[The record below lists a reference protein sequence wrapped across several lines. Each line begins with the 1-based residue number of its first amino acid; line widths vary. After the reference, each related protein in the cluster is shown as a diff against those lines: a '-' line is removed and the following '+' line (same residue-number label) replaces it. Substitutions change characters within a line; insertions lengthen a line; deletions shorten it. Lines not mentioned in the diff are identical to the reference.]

1 MEVVELFYG
10 DIPFDKPHML
20 FVGQNREGQAGSQAI
35 RPKKITEREAP
46 MIIRVLITTVALLLA
61 GYAFWD
67 GALSGGHVLNPFGI
81 LFLFLSGAV
90 WFGWKPLREIFRS
103 TRDESVI
110 PTIAAGAG
118 WSIKG
123 MGKGAPPPRQSSSS

>member
-10 DIPFDKPHML
+10 GIPFDIL
-20 FVGQNREGQAGSQAI
+20 TGQIAKVTSHRQTETN
-35 RPKKITEREAP
+35 ITEGEVS
-46 MIIRVLITTVALLLA
+46 MIIRVLITAMALLLA

-67 GALSGGHVLNPFGI
+67 GALSGGHILNPFGI

-110 PTIAAGAG
+110 PTIPAGAG

-123 MGKGAPPPRQSSSS
+123 MGKRAPPPRQSSSS

>member
-1 MEVVELFYG
+1 
-10 DIPFDKPHML
+10 
-20 FVGQNREGQAGSQAI
+20 
-35 RPKKITEREAP
+35 

-67 GALSGGHVLNPFGI
+67 GTLSGGHVLNPFGI

-90 WFGWKPLREIFRS
+90 WFGWKPLREIFRA

-123 MGKGAPPPRQSSSS
+123 MGKHAPPPRRSSSS

>member
-10 DIPFDKPHML
+10 EIPFDIPTYSCRAKSRRP
-20 FVGQNREGQAGSQAI
+20 NRIASHRQTE
-35 RPKKITEREAP
+35 RKITEGEVP
-46 MIIRVLITTVALLLA
+46 MIIRVLITAMALLLA

-81 LFLFLSGAV
+81 MFLFLSGAV
-90 WFGWKPLREIFRS
+90 WLGWKPIREIFRS

-110 PTIAAGAG
+110 PTIV
-118 WSIKG
+118 KG
-123 MGKGAPPPRQSSSS
+123 MGKRAPPPRQSSSS

>member
-1 MEVVELFYG
+1 MVIFPLTNPTCSSWE
-10 DIPFDKPHML
+10 KS
-20 FVGQNREGQAGSQAI
+20 R
-35 RPKKITEREAP
+35 RPSRIANPQTERKITEREAP
-46 MIIRVLITTVALLLA
+46 MIIKALITTVALLLA

-103 TRDESVI
+103 TRDDSVI

>member
-1 MEVVELFYG
+1 MIFRLTVPIFFRAE
-10 DIPFDKPHML
+10 IAKANA
-20 FVGQNREGQAGSQAI
+20 NRTPYRQTE
-35 RPKKITEREAP
+35 KITEREAH

-103 TRDESVI
+103 TREESVI

>member
-1 MEVVELFYG
+1 MVIFRLT
-10 DIPFDKPHML
+10 IPIFFRAKIAKAKP
-20 FVGQNREGQAGSQAI
+20 NRIPSSDQ
-35 RPKKITEREAP
+35 KITEREAP

>member
-1 MEVVELFYG
+1 
-10 DIPFDKPHML
+10 
-20 FVGQNREGQAGSQAI
+20 
-35 RPKKITEREAP
+35 
-46 MIIRVLITTVALLLA
+46 MIIRVSITTVALLLA

>member
-1 MEVVELFYG
+1 
-10 DIPFDKPHML
+10 
-20 FVGQNREGQAGSQAI
+20 
-35 RPKKITEREAP
+35 
-46 MIIRVLITTVALLLA
+46 MIIRALITGMALLLA

-90 WFGWKPLREIFRS
+90 WRGWKPIREIFRS

-110 PTIAAGAG
+110 PTIV
-118 WSIKG
+118 KG
-123 MGKGAPPPRQSSSS
+123 IGKRTSPPRQSSSS